1 MQYIQKNYSTSQLA
15 IELELVDKNNVKGKS
30 KERTASRVMS
40 YLRGNEEIIGI
51 NMIQLLGLVCKGDEM
66 AFLQEIDMDIL
77 KAS

>member
-40 YLRGNEEIIGI
+40 YLGGNEETIGI
-51 NMIQLLGLVCKGDEM
+51 NTIQLLGLVCKGDEM